1 MAGSLFHTGPGSGA
15 LHVLHDKLVEA
26 VMEPVPERRV
36 VMLTPNRTA
45 ARRLHRLDHH
55 PVLSLDDIEQF
66 LDEPL
71 LFLEF
76 GVREGFRRL
85 EPQVPVF
92 RLAGTRRKRDV
103 DIGIESR
110 EVAPFGLHRNIVT
123 SRRQADRIVGLARVA
138 PRMGKGHE
146 SALHCEFEPG
156 FSVRTHPR
164 NFLRF
169 PVEFVCEAFMEEIDR
184 RVFLVGL
191 PVGTD
196 RSALNERISPAVP
209 CGNQAVDGVVA
220 GDKSAPGFEPV
231 VDAGRGAIEIDEEN
245 TEPFL
250 AADLDEITVAA
261 AECLGPGVRPAVPL

>member
-1 MAGSLFHTGPGSGA
+1 
-15 LHVLHDKLVEA
+15 
-26 VMEPVPERRV
+26 MEPVPERRV

-110 EVAPFGLHRNIVT
+110 EVAPFGLHRNVVT

-138 PRMGKGHE
+138 PRMGKATR
-146 SALHCEFEPG
+146 AL
-156 FSVRTHPR
+156 SIVSSNRD
-164 NFLRF
+164 F
-169 PVEFVCEAFMEEIDR
+169 P
-184 RVFLVGL
+184 
-191 PVGTD
+191 
-196 RSALNERISPAVP
+196 
-209 CGNQAVDGVVA
+209 
-220 GDKSAPGFEPV
+220 SAPARGTSREFRWSSCVKPSWRRLI
-231 VDAGRGAIEIDEEN
+231 DA
-245 TEPFL
+245 FSW
-250 AADLDEITVAA
+250 
-261 AECLGPGVRPAVPL
+261 